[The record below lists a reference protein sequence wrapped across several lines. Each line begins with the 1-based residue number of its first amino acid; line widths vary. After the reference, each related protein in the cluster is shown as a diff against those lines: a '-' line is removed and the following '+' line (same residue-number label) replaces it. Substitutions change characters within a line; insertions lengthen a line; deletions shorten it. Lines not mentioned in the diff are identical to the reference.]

1 MPVLGALVML
11 ALCADP
17 PTPVR
22 LDGVLAQPTQVPGAW
37 EGNGLPP
44 DWDGVSWYVGELTLT
59 AADIA
64 GPAVLTLGT
73 FDDDSQTWLNGSMLG
88 ETRGHQVVRRFEL
101 PAHLLRD
108 GVNRI
113 AIRVHDHGGAGG
125 WVGGAPTLITAAG
138 LWNLAGTWWLVP
150 GDHPQLAQ
158 WDQVMDPDVRSRM
171 EPISVGTRGVLV
183 TPAERAPRST
193 IPIDLWYQAPAA
205 SWSSALP
212 LGNGRLGGMVFGGV
226 EQELIQLNEASIWE
240 GNAQDRDAPAA
251 VEHWHRARDL
261 ALQGQLKQAQELVQ
275 RTMMLPGDMLPR
287 SYQPLGDL
295 TIQMLEPPLVA
306 SEYSRWLSLSCA
318 TQETQFVADG
328 VRIRRQV
335 ICSAPDEV
343 LVVRTWV
350 DGEGTLPALRVR
362 FKRAPFEQDIATH
375 AVVPGAGQGRL
386 LLNGH
391 TQQGG
396 VQYVGAAEVRITTG
410 TLRVEDD
417 AIVVSGAKEMMV
429 GVAARTDFWRGN
441 PTAEVEADLQAMQ
454 QPPPLLV
461 QRHQAWFQQRM
472 DRVALT
478 LGHTSQSQLPTD
490 QRLRRFQTHSG
501 SDEHLLA
508 LYFQFGRYLLL
519 SSSRLGSLPANL
531 QGIWNPHFRAPWNA
545 DFHTNIN
552 LQMNYWLAGVCDIAE
567 AELPFFDLLDRLQE
581 RGASVAANLY
591 GAPGWT
597 VHHTTDAWAFCAPE
611 GNTVWGM
618 FPMAGPWLTR
628 HAWEHY
634 LFTGDREFLR
644 TRAFAAMRGSA
655 QFLLGY
661 LSTDPR
667 SGALV
672 CGPSTSPENTFVDPA
687 TSERLNLSMGTS
699 MDQWIAH
706 DLFTNFLDAAR
717 VLGVQNDPVV
727 AGVQAA
733 LPTLALPKVGAD
745 GRLME
750 WSAPFQEAE
759 PGHRHM
765 SHLYGL
771 HPGTFITVDGTP
783 EYAQAA
789 RRSLD
794 VRLEHGGGHT
804 GWSRAW
810 LVNFWAR
817 LNDGARAHQDL
828 VALLCK
834 STLPNLFDDHP
845 PFQIDGNFGGTAGI
859 AEMLLQSHVRM
870 WSNGKLVHR
879 IDLLPALPGAWEDGQ
894 VRGLVARGGARVSM
908 SWRGGVLELATI
920 LAPDGGELRI
930 RLPSGIAAVSIQVGE
945 QPVVE
950 IPVPDRV
957 IIVPAN
963 ISAGARAVRI
973 TPATAHDR

>member
-1 MPVLGALVML
+1 MSVLSALVIL
-11 ALCADP
+11 ALSAVP
-17 PTPVR
+17 PPPVN
-22 LDGVLAQPTQVPGAW
+22 LDSVLAEPTQVPGAW
-37 EGNGLPP
+37 EGNGMPS
-44 DWDGVSWYVGELTLT
+44 DWDGVGWYVGEITLN

-88 ETRGHQVVRRFEL
+88 ETHGHHVLRQFQL
-101 PAHLLRD
+101 PADLLRV
-108 GVNRI
+108 GVNRL
-113 AIRVHDHGGAGG
+113 AIRVHDRGGAGG
-125 WVGGAPTLITAAG
+125 WVGGEPTLTTAAG
-138 LWNLAGTWWLVP
+138 LWNLAGTWWLVK

-158 WDQVMDPDVRSRM
+158 WDQVMDPEVRVRLV
-171 EPISVGTRGVLV
+171 PIPVGARGVLV
-183 TPAERAPRST
+183 TPASGAPKSS
-193 IPIDLWYQAPAA
+193 IPIDLWYQSPAA

-226 EQELIQLNEASIWE
+226 AQERIQLNEASIWE
-240 GNAQDRDAPAA
+240 GNAQDRDAPVA
-251 VEHWHRARDL
+251 VEHWRRARDL
-261 ALQGQLKQAQELVQ
+261 ALQGQLKPAQELIQ

-295 TIQMLEPPLVA
+295 TIQMVDPPHVA
-306 SEYSRWLSLSCA
+306 SEYARWLSLSRA

-335 ICSAPDEV
+335 ICSVPDEV

-350 DGEGTLPALRVR
+350 EGDGTLPTMRVR
-362 FKRAPFEQDIATH
+362 LKRAPFEQDIATH
-375 AVVPGAGQGRL
+375 SVVPGAGQGRL
-386 LLNGH
+386 LLSGH

-396 VQYVGAAEVRITTG
+396 VQYVGAAEVRISSG
-410 TLRVEDD
+410 ALRVEDD
-417 AIVVSGAKEMMV
+417 SIVVSGAKEMVV
-429 GVAARTDFWRGN
+429 GVAARTDFWQGS
-441 PTAEVEADLQAMQ
+441 PTAEVESDLLAMQ

-461 QRHQAWFQQRM
+461 QRHQAWFQHRM
-472 DRVALT
+472 DRVALK

-490 QRLRRFQTHSG
+490 QRLRTYRTHSG
-501 SDEHLLA
+501 SDEDLLA

-552 LQMNYWLAGVCDIAE
+552 LQMNYWLAGVCDISE
-567 AELPFFDLLDRLQE
+567 TELPYFDLLDRLQE
-581 RGASVAANLY
+581 RGAAVAANLY

-597 VHHTTDAWAFCAPE
+597 VHHTTDPWAFAAPE
-611 GNTVWGM
+611 GQTVWGM
-618 FPMAGPWLTR
+618 FPMAGPWFTR

-644 TRAFAAMRGSA
+644 TRAFPAMRGSV

-661 LSTDPR
+661 LSTDPHT
-667 SGALV
+667 GALV

-687 TSERLNLSMGTS
+687 TGDHLNLSMGTS

-706 DLFTNFLDAAR
+706 DLLTNFLDAAR

-733 LPTLALPKVGAD
+733 LPKLALPKIGAD

-765 SHLYGL
+765 SHMYGL

-783 EYAQAA
+783 DYAQAA

-794 VRLEHGGGHT
+794 ARLEHGGGHT

-817 LNDGARAHQDL
+817 LNDGARAHEDL
-828 VALLCK
+828 VALLSK

-879 IDLLPALPGAWEDGQ
+879 IDLLPALPGAWEDGH
-894 VRGLVARGGARVSM
+894 VRGLVARGGAHVSM
-908 SWRGGVLELATI
+908 SWIGGVLESAII

-930 RLPSGIAAVSIQVGE
+930 RLPGGIAAVSIQVGA
-945 QPVVE
+945 QPAVE

-963 ISAGARAVRI
+963 ISEGARAVRI
-973 TPATAHDR
+973 TPAAARER